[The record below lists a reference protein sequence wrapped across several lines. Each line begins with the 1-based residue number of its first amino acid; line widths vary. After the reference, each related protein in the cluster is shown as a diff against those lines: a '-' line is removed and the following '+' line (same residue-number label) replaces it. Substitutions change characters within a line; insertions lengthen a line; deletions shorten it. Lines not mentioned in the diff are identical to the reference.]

1 MQKPFLNMC
10 DILRVLLSSTNA
22 LCKHSQRNDSPFSLC
37 TIDLHGIY
45 EYMAV
50 KYAETLTAYIIY
62 AMGSCLYLTA
72 AAVSDGVKIMQ
83 ERKKNPNLVPW
94 VPTSVLTHIHTHYI
108 LSPFECHINPCVHG
122 IYTDCTPYTMYEY
135 HIKHFHSLLYL
146 GSFFSFASSIQPSRL
161 CSLPFQMSKYLAKHA
176 RTDIFPFQQ

>member
-1 MQKPFLNMC
+1 MC

-83 ERKKNPNLVPW
+83 ERKKKSEPC
-94 VPTSVLTHIHTHYI
+94 SVGTNFRAHTHTHTLHTFAIRMPYKPMCSRH
-108 LSPFECHINPCVHG
+108 LHRLHT
-122 IYTDCTPYTMYEY
+122 IYYVRVPHKT
-135 HIKHFHSLLYL
+135 
-146 GSFFSFASSIQPSRL
+146 
-161 CSLPFQMSKYLAKHA
+161 LPFIAV
-176 RTDIFPFQQ
+176 FG